1 MGYRALVNGRP
12 RHHRYAGVQR
22 IMGILLMVFSLTMLP
37 PLAMDIFWA
46 EETTTPFLG
55 GMWITLT
62 TGALLWWPVRHER
75 SELKVRDG
83 FLITTLFWAVL
94 GLFGAIPFYFADEGW
109 HSITESVF
117 ESVSGL
123 TTTGSTTI
131 AQGLDE
137 LPHSLKYY
145 RSQLHWL
152 GGMGIVVLAV
162 AVLPMLGVGGMGLY
176 KAETPGPMKDSK
188 LTPRITSTARALW
201 MVYLVLTIAC
211 GLAFWWAGM
220 TPFDALCHAFST
232 IANGGFSTH
241 DNSIGHYGTLRIE
254 LVAMFFMLV
263 GATNFALHY
272 TAFTRRNLGSYFRD
286 GEFRVFLSLYLG
298 MGILV
303 CLPLVVM
310 GPYPDALT
318 AIRHGMFQVIAFGT
332 TAGFATDNPTSWPV
346 YVPLLLVMCTFMMCS
361 GGSTGGGVKV
371 VRLMLFVRQAFRELK
386 LLVHPNAEVAIKLDG
401 KVVPNDV
408 VYAVGGFFS
417 VYIGMTLALT
427 GLMLLTGMDGIT
439 AFSAVAASINNAGP
453 GLGEVNANV
462 ASVSA
467 FGKWVMIFAMLAG
480 RLEVFTLLVLFTP
493 AFWRR

>member
-1 MGYRALVNGRP
+1 
-12 RHHRYAGVQR
+12 
-22 IMGILLMVFSLTMLP
+22 MGILLMVFSLSMLP
-37 PLAMDIFWA
+37 PLAMDLFWA
-46 EETTTPFLG
+46 EETTTPFLSG
-55 GMWITLT
+55 LWMTLT
-62 TGALLWWPVRHER
+62 TGALLWWPVRNER

-83 FLITTLFWAVL
+83 FLITTLFWVVL
-94 GLFGAIPFYFADEGW
+94 GLFGAIPFFFAEEGW
-109 HSITESVF
+109 YSLTDAVF

-131 AQGLDE
+131 ADGVDE

-176 KAETPGPMKDSK
+176 KAETPGPMKDAK

-201 MVYLVLTIAC
+201 LVYLVLTVAC
-211 GLAFWWAGM
+211 GLAYWWAGM
-220 TPFDALCHAFST
+220 DAFDALCHAFST
-232 IANGGFSTH
+232 VGNGGFSTH
-241 DNSIGHYGTLRIE
+241 DASLGYYNSFKIE
-254 LVAMFFMLV
+254 LVAMFFMLA

-272 TAFTRRNLGSYFRD
+272 TAFNTRSLGSYFRD
-286 GEFRVFLSLYLG
+286 GEFRTLIALYLG
-298 MGILV
+298 LGILV
-303 CLPLVVM
+303 CVPLVLQ
-310 GPYPDALT
+310 GPYDPLT
-318 AIRHGMFQVIAFGT
+318 AIRHGMFQVVGYGS
-332 TAGFATDNPTSWPV
+332 TAGFATADPSHWPG
-346 YVPLLLVMCTFMMCS
+346 YVPLLLVMCTFMMSS

-371 VRLMLFVRQAFRELK
+371 VRLMLFVRQALRELK
-386 LLVHPNAEVAIKLDG
+386 LLVHPSAEVSIKLDG

-417 VYIGMTLALT
+417 VYIGMTLVLT
-427 GLMLLTGMDGIT
+427 GLMLMTGMDGIT

-453 GLGEVNANV
+453 GLGEVNAHV
-462 ASVSA
+462 AAVSD
-467 FGKWVMIFAMLAG
+467 FGKWVLTFAMLAG